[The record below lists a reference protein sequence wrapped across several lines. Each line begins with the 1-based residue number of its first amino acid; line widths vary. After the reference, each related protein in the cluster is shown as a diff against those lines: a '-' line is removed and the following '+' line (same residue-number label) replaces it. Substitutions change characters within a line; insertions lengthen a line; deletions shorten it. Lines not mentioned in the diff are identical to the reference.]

1 MISILRQPIY
11 IILNN
16 SLSATSLRGLKFS
29 AIQDCQQ
36 YLSYCSKNSINTGST
51 VFRGTLYELH
61 VKAFFEKYLNCENLI
76 KNGGAYDNGVDII
89 GKWNL
94 SPFYNER
101 EREYEYDTKPI
112 KLSSKSILKYSQESK
127 FNIASNPI
135 SLINDIQVLIQ
146 CKNVK
151 KKPDAKIIRELSGI
165 LDFHKFNKK
174 STFMFIVTP
183 YPCTPQAVV
192 QLDTTNHA
200 IIHFMISPLT
210 NNSVKITRNQDND
223 DNDNDYSGDSFFNLD
238 SWKGGDLK
246 LVYMNRQARKLLSGL
261 NMEQKLKLILFID

>member
-1 MISILRQPIY
+1 MILILRQRLHVTP
-11 IILNN
+11 NN
-16 SLSATSLRGLKFS
+16 FLLLTLRRCLKAS

-61 VKAFFEKYLNCENLI
+61 VKAFFEKYLNCKNLI

-94 SPFYNER
+94 LPFYNEH
-101 EREYEYDTKPI
+101 EYDTKSI

-127 FNIASNPI
+127 FNTTSSNPI
-135 SLINDIQVLIQ
+135 SLVNDIQVLIQ

-192 QLDTTNHA
+192 QLDTANHA

-210 NNSVKITRNQDND
+210 NHSVRITRNQDKD
-223 DNDNDYSGDSFFNLD
+223 DDDDYVNDSFFNLD

-261 NMEQKLKLILFID
+261 NMEQKLKFISLKD